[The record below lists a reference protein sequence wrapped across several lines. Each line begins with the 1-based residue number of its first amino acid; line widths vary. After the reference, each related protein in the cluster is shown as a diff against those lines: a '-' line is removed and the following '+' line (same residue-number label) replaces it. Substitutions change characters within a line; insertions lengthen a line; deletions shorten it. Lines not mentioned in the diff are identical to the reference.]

1 MNIWWLA
8 SMWPKINIM
17 RLWKDVK
24 EPATVL
30 AVKVTT
36 EVRNKASRAKPY
48 SQGNLLNPQ
57 CSDIAGYCLTLSKNL
72 PYLPV

>member
-1 MNIWWLA
+1 
-8 SMWPKINIM
+8 
-17 RLWKDVK
+17 
-24 EPATVL
+24 L